1 MNYSENNV
9 SKTRKNLSSSSKK
22 MKKKATSTTVRIF
35 FIGFISLFLMC
46 FFIGIGAVKG
56 IIDDAPDI
64 ENVNIV
70 PSGYATFIYDAD
82 GNQLQKLTAPT
93 SNRMSVSLD
102 KIPVDLQHAVIAVED
117 ERFYEHNGIDIQ
129 GIIRAFFV
137 GVSKGFKFTEGA
149 STITQQLL
157 KNNVFTNWTQETTV
171 ERFKRKFQ
179 EQYLAVQLEKEL
191 QDKDMILENYLNTIN
206 LGAGTY
212 GVQAAS
218 QKYFNKNVQ
227 DLTLS
232 ECTVLAGITK
242 NPSRY
247 NPITHPEWNAERREE
262 VLNHMVEQ
270 GYISEAQKQ
279 ECLVDDVYTR
289 IANAQ
294 AEKEEEEN
302 KVYSYFIDEL
312 TEQVVQ
318 DLQDKKGYTEAQ
330 AYQALYSGGLRI
342 YTTQD
347 PAIQKICDEENNNPE
362 NFPSQIEYGIDWALT
377 ITKAD
382 GSTENHSKEMLAN
395 HFKETDEN
403 FDLLFPSEEEA
414 QNHIDAYKAHVIA
427 AGDTIV
433 AERCTFTPEPQ
444 SSITII
450 DQHTGYVKA
459 IVGGRGEKTASLTLN
474 RATNTTEQP
483 GSTFKIVSTYAPALE
498 QYDMTLGTVYEDEPY
513 EYSNGRP
520 VKNANN
526 SYRGATTIRD
536 AITYST
542 NVVAVKCITDITPA
556 AGLEMLKKFGFT
568 TLDNVNDN
576 VQPLALGGIYNGV
589 TNLELTAA
597 YAAIANE
604 GTYIK
609 PIFYTKI
616 TDQDGNLILDNTPET
631 TQVLKKSTAFL
642 LTDAMEDVVKRGTGT
657 SLRLDNMAVAGKTGT
672 TSDYRDLW
680 FAGFTPY
687 YTCAIWVGYDNNE
700 ILPDT
705 DTYRTYHRT
714 LWKKIMTRV
723 HEGLEEK
730 DFEVPDS
737 VEKATIC
744 AGTGRLANQYCEDT
758 VTEYFASST
767 VPEKRC
773 STHKFVPTPTP
784 TPSVTPSVTP
794 SDEGVEDTDTPDNS
808 NTPTDTPDNNDTN
821 NGNDNNNDTNNGNNS
836 NNINGSNTGETTSPE
851 GE

>member
-9 SKTRKNLSSSSKK
+9 SKMRKTLSSSSQKI
-22 MKKKATSTTVRIF
+22 KKKATSTTARIF

-102 KIPVDLQHAVIAVED
+102 KIPEELQHAVVAVED

-137 GVSKGFKFTEGA
+137 GVSNGFKFTEGA

-157 KNNVFTNWTQETTV
+157 KNNVFTNWTQESTLV
-171 ERFKRKFQ
+171 EKFKRKFQ
-179 EQYLAVQLEKEL
+179 EQYLAIQLEKEI
-191 QDKDMILENYLNTIN
+191 QDKEVILENYLNTIN

-227 DLTLS
+227 ELSLS

-242 NPSRY
+242 NPSKY
-247 NPITHPEWNAERREE
+247 NPITHPEWNAKRREE
-262 VLNHMVEQ
+262 VLKHMVEQ

-289 IANAQ
+289 IAIAQ
-294 AEKEEEEN
+294 AEKKEEEN

-342 YTTQD
+342 FTTQD
-347 PAIQKICDEENNNPE
+347 PAIQQICDEEYQNPA
-362 NFPSQIEYGIDWALT
+362 NFPSKIEYGIDWALT

-382 GSTENHSKEMLAN
+382 GTTENHSKEMLAN
-395 HFKETDEN
+395 YFKETDET
-403 FDLLFPSEEEA
+403 FDLLFSSEEEA

-483 GSTFKIVSTYAPALE
+483 GSTFKIVSTYAPALD
-498 QYDMTLGTVYEDEPY
+498 QF
-513 EYSNGRP
+513 N
-520 VKNANN
+520 
-526 SYRGATTIRD
+526 
-536 AITYST
+536 
-542 NVVAVKCITDITPA
+542 
-556 AGLEMLKKFGFT
+556 MLS
-568 TLDNVNDN
+568 
-576 VQPLALGGIYNGV
+576 
-589 TNLELTAA
+589 
-597 YAAIANE
+597 
-604 GTYIK
+604 
-609 PIFYTKI
+609 
-616 TDQDGNLILDNTPET
+616 LIH
-631 TQVLKKSTAFL
+631 
-642 LTDAMEDVVKRGTGT
+642 
-657 SLRLDNMAVAGKTGT
+657 
-672 TSDYRDLW
+672 
-680 FAGFTPY
+680 
-687 YTCAIWVGYDNNE
+687 I
-700 ILPDT
+700 
-705 DTYRTYHRT
+705 
-714 LWKKIMTRV
+714 
-723 HEGLEEK
+723 
-730 DFEVPDS
+730 
-737 VEKATIC
+737 
-744 AGTGRLANQYCEDT
+744 
-758 VTEYFASST
+758 
-767 VPEKRC
+767 
-773 STHKFVPTPTP
+773 
-784 TPSVTPSVTP
+784 
-794 SDEGVEDTDTPDNS
+794 
-808 NTPTDTPDNNDTN
+808 
-821 NGNDNNNDTNNGNNS
+821 
-836 NNINGSNTGETTSPE
+836 
-851 GE
+851 

>member
-9 SKTRKNLSSSSKK
+9 SKTRKTLSSSSQKI
-22 MKKKATSTTVRIF
+22 KKKATSTTARIF

-102 KIPVDLQHAVIAVED
+102 KIPEELQHAVVAVED

-137 GVSKGFKFTEGA
+137 GVSNGFKFTEGA

-157 KNNVFTNWTQETTV
+157 KNNVFTNWTQESTLV
-171 ERFKRKFQ
+171 EKFKRKFQ
-179 EQYLAVQLEKEL
+179 EQYLAIQLEKEI
-191 QDKDMILENYLNTIN
+191 QDKEVILENYLNTIN

-227 DLTLS
+227 ELSLS

-242 NPSRY
+242 NPSKY
-247 NPITHPEWNAERREE
+247 NPITHPEWNAKRREE
-262 VLNHMVEQ
+262 VLKHMVEQ

-289 IANAQ
+289 IAIAQ
-294 AEKEEEEN
+294 AEKKEEEN

-342 YTTQD
+342 FTTQD
-347 PAIQKICDEENNNPE
+347 PAIQQICDEEYQNPA
-362 NFPSQIEYGIDWALT
+362 NFPSKIEYGIDWALT

-382 GSTENHSKEMLAN
+382 GTTENHSKEMLAN
-395 HFKETDEN
+395 YFKETDET
-403 FDLLFPSEEEA
+403 FDLLFSSEEEA

-483 GSTFKIVSTYAPALE
+483 GSTFKIVSTYAPALD
-498 QYDMTLGTVYEDEPY
+498 QFNMSLGTVYIDEEY

-520 VKNANN
+520 VKNVNN

-542 NVVAVKCITDITPA
+542 NIVAVKCLTDITPA

-568 TLDNVNDN
+568 TLDEVNDN

-597 YAAIANE
+597 YASIANK

-616 TDQDGNLILDNTPET
+616 TDQDGNLILENTPET
-631 TQVLKKSTAFL
+631 TRVLKESTAFL

-657 SLRLDNMAVAGKTGT
+657 ALRLNNMAVAGKTGT

-687 YTCAIWVGYDNNE
+687 YTCAIWVGFDNNE
-700 ILPDT
+700 VLPDT
-705 DTYRTYHRT
+705 DIYRSYHKT

-723 HEGLEEK
+723 HAELPEK
-730 DFEVPDS
+730 DFEVPSS

-744 AGTGRLANQYCEDT
+744 AETGKLANQYCHDT
-758 VTEYFASST
+758 ITEYFASGT
-767 VPEKRC
+767 IPEKRC
-773 STHKFVPTPTP
+773 TKHKFVPAPTPTP
-784 TPSVTPSVTP
+784 TPSVTPPTGG
-794 SDEGVEDTDTPDNS
+794 ETTPDNGNIGDNGTTATPS
-808 NTPTDTPDNNDTN
+808 NPND
-821 NGNDNNNDTNNGNNS
+821 GNNQE
-836 NNINGSNTGETTSPE
+836 NTGEISSPDGGAE
-851 GE
+851 ALSEFFNDILN

>member
-9 SKTRKNLSSSSKK
+9 SKTRKTLSSSSKK
-22 MKKKATSTTVRIF
+22 IKKKATSTTARIF

-46 FFIGIGAVKG
+46 LFIGLGAVKG

-102 KIPVDLQHAVIAVED
+102 KIPEDLQHAVVAVED
-117 ERFYEHNGIDIQ
+117 ERFYEHNGIDVQ

-137 GVSKGFKFTEGA
+137 GVSNGFKFTEGA

-157 KNNVFTNWTQETTV
+157 KNNVFTNWTQESTLV
-171 ERFKRKFQ
+171 EKFKRKFQ
-179 EQYLAVQLEKEL
+179 EQYLAIQLEKEI
-191 QDKDMILENYLNTIN
+191 QDKEVILENYLNTIN

-227 DLTLS
+227 ELTLS

-242 NPSRY
+242 NPTKY

-262 VLNHMVEQ
+262 VLKHMVEQ

-289 IANAQ
+289 IAIAQ

-342 YTTQD
+342 FTTQD
-347 PAIQKICDEENNNPE
+347 PAIQQICDEEYNNPA
-362 NFPSQIEYGIDWALT
+362 NFPSKIEYGIDWALT

-382 GSTENHSKEMLAN
+382 GTTENHSKEMMAN
-395 HFKETDEN
+395 YFKETDEN
-403 FDLLFPSEEEA
+403 FDLLFSSEEEA
-414 QNHIDAYKAHVIA
+414 QNHIDAYKAHVIE

-483 GSTFKIVSTYAPALE
+483 GSTFKIVSTYAPALD
-498 QYDMTLGTVYEDEPY
+498 QFNMTLGTVYEDEEY

-542 NVVAVKCITDITPA
+542 NIVAVKCLTDITPA

-568 TLDNVNDN
+568 TLDEVNDN

-597 YAAIANE
+597 YASIANE

-616 TDQDGNLILDNTPET
+616 TDQDGNLILENTPET
-631 TQVLKKSTAFL
+631 TQVLKKSSAFL

-657 SLRLDNMAVAGKTGT
+657 ALRLDNMAVAGKTGT

-687 YTCAIWVGYDNNE
+687 YTCAIWVGFDNNE
-700 ILPDT
+700 VLPDT
-705 DTYRTYHRT
+705 DIYRSYHKI

-723 HEGLEEK
+723 HAELPEK

-744 AGTGRLANQYCEDT
+744 TETGLLANQYCDDT
-758 VTEYFASST
+758 ITEYFASNT
-767 VPEKRC
+767 IPEKRC
-773 STHKFVPTPTP
+773 SLHKFVPTPTPTP
-784 TPSVTPSVTP
+784 TPSVTPS
-794 SDEGVEDTDTPDNS
+794 TDGETTPDNGNTGDNGTTETPS
-808 NTPTDTPDNNDTN
+808 NPDG
-821 NGNDNNNDTNNGNNS
+821 GNTEE
-836 NNINGSNTGETTSPE
+836 NTGETTSPE
-851 GE
+851 VGTGSLSDFLSNIFE